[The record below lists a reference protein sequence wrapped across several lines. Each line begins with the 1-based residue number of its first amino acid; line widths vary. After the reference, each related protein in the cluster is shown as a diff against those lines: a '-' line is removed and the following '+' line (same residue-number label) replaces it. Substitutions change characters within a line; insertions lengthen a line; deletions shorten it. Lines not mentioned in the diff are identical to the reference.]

1 MRHLAVESGRKGV
14 TANTLALGLMQ
25 RDTPAAEAD
34 RTVTAGLERS
44 IPVGRLGTGR
54 DVGYACVY
62 LASDE
67 ASWITGQTIGL
78 NGGNLTT

>member
-1 MRHLAVESGRKGV
+1 MHRETG
-14 TANTLALGLMQ
+14 
-25 RDTPAAEAD
+25 D
-34 RTVTAGLERS
+34 RTVSAAAAKAV
-44 IPVGRLGTGR
+44 PVGRTGTGV

-78 NGGNLTT
+78 NGGSLTS

>member
-1 MRHLAVESGRKGV
+1 
-14 TANTLALGLMQ
+14 MQ
-25 RDTPAAEAD
+25 RETKAAEEG
-34 RTVTAGLERS
+34 RTVTAGLERT
-44 IPVGRLGTGR
+44 IPVGRLGTGL